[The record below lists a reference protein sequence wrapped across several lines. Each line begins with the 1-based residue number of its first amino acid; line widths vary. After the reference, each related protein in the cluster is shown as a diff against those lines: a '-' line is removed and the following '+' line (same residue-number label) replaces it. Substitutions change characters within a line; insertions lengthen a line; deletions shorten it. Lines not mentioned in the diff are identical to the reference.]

1 MVPAPAPPA
10 KTTENQVMDTTLSE
24 TERLQALRRYAILDT
39 AAERGFDDLAR
50 LASLICETPISLV
63 SFVDADRQ
71 WFKARVGLG
80 VEETPRQDSFCHHAI
95 RGAGL
100 FVVPDARLDDRFRA
114 NPLVTGDPHV
124 RFYAGMPLQTEDG
137 HSLGTLC
144 VIDREPRKLS
154 ENQQLA
160 LEALGRLAVDQLEL
174 HRQAAEL
181 ARSEQ
186 ILRVQHERL
195 SLAIEGMTEGVWDW
209 NAVTGETYFSPRYSE
224 LINDG
229 EPLEPTRRSW
239 ESRLHP
245 DDRAATLA
253 SLSAHLERRE
263 PYNVEYRLMTGSLG
277 YRWFRSQGQAKWD
290 EAGRPTRMVGLIT
303 DVTGRKIAEQE
314 LNLMKIAIDN
324 ANDAILIT
332 EAEPI
337 VLPGPRVVYCNKAFT
352 RTTGYTPEDI
362 LGKTPRILQGP
373 GTSRETLDK
382 LKKKLKGWKEV
393 RVELLNYK
401 KDGTEFWVELNI
413 RPVADARGWYT
424 HWISVQRDITERKR
438 AEAAERIQAD
448 NAIRESRE
456 LLQAVVTSAPVIVF
470 ALDREGVYTL
480 SEGRGLEALGLK
492 PGEAVGRRAEDP
504 EIHSPIRADDVR
516 RALLGESFGTVV
528 EVAGLAFDSRISPL
542 KERDGAV
549 SGVIGVAT
557 DVTARKHAELEI
569 NALNAQLGTR
579 LERIAALRRVDMT
592 IRGSLDLRVTLNTL
606 LDQIM
611 AQLDVDAASVL
622 LLDPHARAL
631 NEVASR
637 GLRGASTDRAPVPLG
652 EGAVGRAALT
662 RSPVQ
667 VAASEL
673 AEPPTGRTLMLADQG
688 LMVSYAIPLVAK
700 GLVKG
705 VLEVTHRSGFDA
717 GSEWV
722 DFLESLADQAAIATD
737 NAALFAELQT
747 SNAEM
752 TLAYD
757 ATIEGWS
764 RALDLRDKETEGH
777 TQRVTKL
784 SVRLAQA
791 LGVSGAD
798 LTNVRRGALLHD
810 IGKMGIPDAILLKPG
825 PLDAEEWTI
834 MRRHPEYAY
843 QWLSPVSF
851 LRPALEIPYSHH
863 EKWDGTGYPRGL
875 AGEQIPLAARLFAA
889 VDIWDA
895 LRSDRP
901 YRAAWPV
908 EKVVDHIR
916 SLSGTHLDPRI
927 VEAFLRIAAEDEAS
941 SGNVLDLSFP
951 DDSVEEQLRLATLAV
966 EELRLQ
972 QEELLRLNRELGELS
987 RTDELTGLKNRR
999 HFHDALNAALGV
1011 PDRPGRPLS
1020 LILIDVDHFKAY
1032 NDAYG
1037 HPAGDHVLREVAT
1050 VLREQ
1055 TRSGDTTARYGGE
1068 EFVILMPRTDAKT
1081 ANLVAQRL
1089 LKAVAEIPWPLRAVT
1104 VSFGIVTAQPET
1116 SDASMM
1122 ISDADQALY
1131 QSKRQGRNRITHVE
1145 PVGRPVESTA
1155 CLAPCR

>member
-1 MVPAPAPPA
+1 
-10 KTTENQVMDTTLSE
+10 MDMTLFE
-24 TERLQALRRYAILDT
+24 AERLRALHRYAILDT

-71 WFKARVGLG
+71 WFKAKVGFTCD
-80 VEETPRQDSFCHHAI
+80 ETSRQDSFCSRAI
-95 RGAGL
+95 EGTGL
-100 FVVPDARLDDRFRA
+100 FVVPDARLDDRFRT
-114 NPLVTGDPHV
+114 NPLVLEDPQI
-124 RFYAGMPLQTEDG
+124 RFYAGIPLRTEGG

-144 VIDREPRKLS
+144 VIDRVPRTLS
-154 ENQQLA
+154 ENQSRS

-186 ILRVQHERL
+186 TLQIQHERL
-195 SLAIEGMTEGVWDW
+195 SLAIEGMTEGLWDW
-209 NAVTGETYFSPRYSE
+209 NVATGETYFSPRYSE
-224 LINDG
+224 LVNEG
-229 EPLEPTRRSW
+229 TPLEPTRQSW

-245 DDRAATLA
+245 EDRAATLA

-263 PYNVEYRLMTGSLG
+263 PYYVEYRLMTDSLG
-277 YRWFRSQGQAKWD
+277 YRWFQSRGQAKWD
-290 EAGRPTRMVGLIT
+290 EAGRPVRMVGLVT
-303 DVTGRKIAEQE
+303 DVTERKVAEQE
-314 LNLMKIAIDN
+314 LNLMKSAIDN

-337 VLPGPRVVYCNKAFT
+337 DLPGPRVIYCNKAFT
-352 RTTGYTPEDI
+352 RNTGYSPEDI

-382 LKKKLKGWKEV
+382 LKKKLKAWKEV

-438 AEAAERIQAD
+438 AEAAERIQTD
-448 NAIRESRE
+448 NALRESRE
-456 LLQAVVTSAPVIVF
+456 LLQAVVTCAPVIVF

-480 SEGRGLEALGLK
+480 SEGRGLEALGLQ

-504 EIHSPIRADDVR
+504 GVDSPIGADDVR
-516 RALLGESFGTVV
+516 RALLGESFSTVV

-542 KERDGAV
+542 KEPDGTV

-557 DVTARKHAELEI
+557 DVTAYKRAERKI
-569 NALNAQLGTR
+569 NALNAELGVR
-579 LERIAALRRVDMT
+579 LERIASLRRVDMT
-592 IRGSLDLRVTLNTL
+592 IRGSLDLKVTLNTL

-611 AQLDVDAASVL
+611 AQLDVHAASVL
-622 LLDPHARAL
+622 LLDPHARTL
-631 NEVASR
+631 TEVTSR
-637 GLRGASTDRAPVPLG
+637 GLRGASTDRASVPLG

-662 RSPVQ
+662 RSPVR
-667 VAASEL
+667 VDASEL
-673 AEPPTGRTLMLADQG
+673 AEPLTGRTSMLADQG
-688 LMVSYAIPLVAK
+688 LMVSYAVPLVAK

-705 VLEVTHRSGFDA
+705 VLEVTHRGGFDT
-717 GSEWV
+717 GLEWV
-722 DFLESLADQAAIATD
+722 DFLESLADQAAIASD

-764 RALDLRDKETEGH
+764 RALDLRDRETEGH
-777 TQRVTKL
+777 TQRVAKL
-784 SVRLAQA
+784 SIRLAQA

-863 EKWDGTGYPRGL
+863 EKWDGTGYPRAL

-908 EKVVDHIR
+908 EKVIDHIR
-916 SLSGTHLDPRI
+916 SLSGTHLDPSI
-927 VEAFLRIAAEDEAS
+927 VEVFLRIVAEDEAA
-941 SGNVLDLSFP
+941 SGNILDLSFP

-966 EELRLQ
+966 EQLRFRH
-972 QEELLRLNRELGELS
+972 EELLRLNQELAELS

-999 HFHDALNAALGV
+999 HFHDALNASLIS
-1011 PDRPGRPLS
+1011 PDGSGQPVS

-1032 NDAYG
+1032 NDAFG

-1050 VLREQ
+1050 VLRDQ

-1068 EFVILMPRTDAKT
+1068 EFVILMPGTDAET
-1081 ANLVAQRL
+1081 ANRVAQRL
-1089 LKAVAEIPWPLRAVT
+1089 LKAVADIPWPLRPVT
-1104 VSFGIVTAQPET
+1104 VSFGIVTAQPEA
-1116 SDASMM
+1116 SDASIM

-1131 QSKRQGRNRITHVE
+1131 QSKRQGRNRITHVV
-1145 PVGRPVESTA
+1145 PVANLVDSMVCVA
-1155 CLAPCR
+1155 SV